1 MHLGGHTYLGIITG
15 KTKRDSSAKIEEV
28 RERMT
33 GVGYILLDEHSM
45 LDCRALCAISARCC
59 EAMGVF
65 ERPFGGLNVI
75 LSGDFAQLPPVTGQT
90 LYSRKVQLQQ
100 TARQT
105 LWEQEK
111 RTCGKQHWS
120 RRR

>member
-1 MHLGGHTYLGIITG
+1 
-15 KTKRDSSAKIEEV
+15 
-28 RERMT
+28 MT

-90 LYSRKVQLQQ
+90 LNRDKDQINATNSARFAAENGQVLEDFYSFDKLSSGEPKRQDPKK
-100 TARQT
+100 ARRV
-105 LWEQEK
+105 LHK
-111 RTCGKQHWS
+111 
-120 RRR
+120 